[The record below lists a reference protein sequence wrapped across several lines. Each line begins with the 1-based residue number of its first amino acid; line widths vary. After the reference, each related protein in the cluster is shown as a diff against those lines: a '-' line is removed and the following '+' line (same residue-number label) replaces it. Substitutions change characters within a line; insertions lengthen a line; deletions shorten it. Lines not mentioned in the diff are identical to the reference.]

1 MHELDNNC
9 VAYKAISNTD
19 DECDNWKLSYR
30 IHMQCHDI
38 RINPCHLGYI
48 ASCTNSSVETYSYV
62 QYNGSTVAFELGSR
76 SRSSVL
82 NFCYVN
88 KFDIEHLLHE
98 PNSKATVNPKLVMY
112 TESSGSICANIH
124 NS

>member
-48 ASCTNSSVETYSYV
+48 ASCSNSSVETYSYV
-62 QYNGSTVAFELGSR
+62 QYNGLVVAFEVGSR
-76 SRSSVL
+76 GRRSIL

-88 KFDIEHLLHE
+88 
-98 PNSKATVNPKLVMY
+98 PTQNSTRKL
-112 TESSGSICANIH
+112 ALDQR
-124 NS
+124 